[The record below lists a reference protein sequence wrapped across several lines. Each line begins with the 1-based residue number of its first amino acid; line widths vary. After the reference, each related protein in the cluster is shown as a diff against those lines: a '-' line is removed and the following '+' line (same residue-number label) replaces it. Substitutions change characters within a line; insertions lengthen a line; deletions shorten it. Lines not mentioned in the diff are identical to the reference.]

1 MKNIENILKSHS
13 KELLHNY
20 QNSETKVIRQCNC
33 RSKNSCPL
41 NGKCLTESLL
51 YSAKIETPS
60 ENFTFIGMTEG
71 SFKTRYN
78 NHNASFCLPQYKSAT
93 KLSEAVWSFKDN
105 GTPYNIK
112 WVIVKRGTPF
122 KNGNKYC
129 DLCTTEKVEI
139 ILRSKDLRLL
149 NSRSEIM
156 AKCRHKR
163 KFSL

>member
-1 MKNIENILKSHS
+1 
-13 KELLHNY
+13 
-20 QNSETKVIRQCNC
+20 
-33 RSKNSCPL
+33 
-41 NGKCLTESLL
+41 
-51 YSAKIETPS
+51 
-60 ENFTFIGMTEG
+60 MTEG

-78 NHNASFCLPQYKSAT
+78 NHNASFCLPQYESAT
-93 KLSEAVWSFKDN
+93 KLSDVVWSFNDN

-112 WVIVKRGTPF
+112 WDIVKRGTPF

-129 DLCTTEKVEI
+129 DVCTTEKVEI
-139 ILRSKDLRLL
+139 VLRSKDPRLL